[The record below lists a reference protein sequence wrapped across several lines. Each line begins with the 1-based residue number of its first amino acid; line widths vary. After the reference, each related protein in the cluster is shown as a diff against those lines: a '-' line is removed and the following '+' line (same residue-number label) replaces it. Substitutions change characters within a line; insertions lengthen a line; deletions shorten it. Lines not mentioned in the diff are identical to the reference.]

1 VTFCLGMR
9 TADGLLA
16 IADTRITSGTEASV
30 AKKISVHQH
39 QGAAMFILT
48 SGLRSLRDKA
58 ITYFD
63 ERLQQ
68 DGTDLDKMYK
78 AANALAD
85 EIRRVRTEDQ
95 RWLIESGLA
104 FDLHLILGGQLR
116 NDDTHHLFLIYPEG
130 NWIEVG
136 TATPYVIIGET
147 RYGKPLLDRVWRHG
161 APLEQALRDGL
172 LSFDATRT
180 SATDVDPPADVVLYR
195 RGSHTMHEMRLTEQ
209 DLQPLARFW
218 NDEIRAAVNRASAVV
233 DPLFRRLEVAP
244 PALRVLDGDAGPS
257 ADAAHADDPSDPA
270 IAGG

>member
-1 VTFCLGMR
+1 MTFCLGMK
-9 TADGLLA
+9 TDDGLLA

-68 DGTDLDKMYK
+68 DGTDLDKMYR

-85 EIRRVRTEDQ
+85 EIRRVREEDQ
-95 RWLIESGLA
+95 RWLAESGLA

-136 TATPYVIIGET
+136 TGTPYVIIGET
-147 RYGKPLLDRVWRHG
+147 RYGKPLLDRVWRYG
-161 APLEQALRDGL
+161 NPLRQALRDGL

-180 SATDVDPPADVVLYR
+180 SATDVDPPVDVVLYQ
-195 RGSHTMHEMRLTEQ
+195 RGSYSMHELRLSAE
-209 DLQPLARFW
+209 DLDPLAQFW
-218 NDEIRAAVNRASAVV
+218 NEEIRQAVDRASNVV
-233 DPLFRRLEVAP
+233 EPLYRELEVAP
-244 PALRVLDGDAGPS
+244 PVLRLLGDDSEP
-257 ADAAHADDPSDPA
+257 AHERRA
-270 IAGG
+270 

>member
-1 VTFCLGMR
+1 MTFCLGMK

-16 IADTRITSGTEASV
+16 IADTRITSGTEASA
-30 AKKISVHQH
+30 AKKISVHQY

-58 ITYFD
+58 ITYFE

-68 DGTDLDKMYK
+68 DETDLDKMYK

-85 EIRRVRTEDQ
+85 EIRRVRSEDL
-95 RWLIESGLA
+95 RWLAESGLA

-147 RYGKPLLDRVWRHG
+147 RYGKPLLDRVWRYG
-161 APLEQALRDGL
+161 NPLSQALRDGL
-172 LSFDATRT
+172 LAFDATRT
-180 SATDVDPPADVVLYR
+180 SATDVDPPVDVLLYER
-195 RGSHTMHEMRLTEQ
+195 NSYSMHELRLSAE
-209 DLQPLARFW
+209 DLEPLATFW
-218 NDEIRAAVNRASAVV
+218 NDEISQAVARAAPVV
-233 DPLFRRLEVAP
+233 EPVYRRLEIAP
-244 PALRVLDGDAGPS
+244 PVLWLHRDDAV
-257 ADAAHADDPSDPA
+257 AAPTTDDDPAGAA

>member
-1 VTFCLGMR
+1 MTFCLGMK
-9 TADGLLA
+9 TDEGLLA

-30 AKKISVHQH
+30 AKKISVHEH
-39 QGAAMFILT
+39 QGASMFILT

-58 ITYFD
+58 LTYFE

-85 EIRRVRTEDQ
+85 EIRRVRIEDQ
-95 RWLIESGLA
+95 RWLAESGLA

-116 NDDTHHLFLIYPEG
+116 NDATHHLFLIYPEG

-147 RYGKPLLDRVWRHG
+147 RYGKPLLDRVWRYG
-161 APLEQALRDGL
+161 GTLSQALRDGL

-180 SATDVDPPADVVLYR
+180 SATDVDPPVDVVLYAR
-195 RGSHTMHEMRLTEQ
+195 ESRAMHELRLSAD
-209 DLQPLARFW
+209 DLEPLAKFW
-218 NDEIRAAVNRASAVV
+218 NDEISRAVDRASAVV
-233 DPLFRRLEVAP
+233 DPVFRRLEVAP
-244 PALRVLDGDAGPS
+244 SVAHALRNDAG
-257 ADAAHADDPSDPA
+257 AGGATDAAGSA
-270 IAGG
+270 IAGD